1 MPGNPNSE
9 YPSQQRPY
17 VIDQNGGFRDANGD
31 PIPGATPGRM
41 PEAHIPFEL
50 FKFRR

>member
-9 YPSQQRPY
+9 YPSQRRPY
-17 VIDQNGGFRDANGD
+17 VVDQNGGFCDANGD
-31 PIPGATPGRM
+31 PIPGGTPGRM